1 MNPRLAAPTVE
12 QPLALA
18 PPQPWYQRPSLDK
31 PSQAYIHELMYG
43 DEAQAAF
50 RDRGEQGYTDYVNQ
64 GFANAAHLGRFALR
78 QNQRPDQLGMNIK
91 PEGQERPARSADDT
105 DGVGAAPISAEAADA
120 SRPFV
125 VTPIGEDA
133 ARQERERQLN
143 EATLRYAGLIAM
155 RRASHGDALLERQRR
170 RGRTGRVISR
180 VLGGIVNPAEIGDY
194 SRAQQLARSSSEA
207 ADEYRRRV
215 EEYIAAEPRN
225 HDQEVSARRDL
236 MDQFE
241 TAVQGQALAQT
252 YPRQRQDGSRYRSRW
267 DDWRIRMTQ
276 SWLNGGKVRRAA
288 MVAPWAIGAGAVLGL
303 AVGAA
308 SWPVIVVGGVGAL
321 FAGESIGGAIAST
334 VNRFQAAHLPT
345 HELHGQQAMA
355 RNLSRAH
362 FLRPHLTP
370 TEEQLDLTRIYESA
384 TVARAQENVRRK
396 RRAEA
401 LGAVAA
407 GAAFGAAAWGIA
419 SLRPELNQG
428 AHPGATHSTT
438 PTLTHQ
444 TPTPTPNTPP
454 TPTVNIHDAP
464 WNVAHQL
471 RPGHEWD
478 LINGSMQQYNAAHG
492 THLHLVEH
500 ANGTQWTW
508 IEDGT
513 RALNPNF
520 QAMFNQFMQGVAAHA
535 S

>member
-1 MNPRLAAPTVE
+1 MNPRLAAPIVE
-12 QPLALA
+12 RPLALT
-18 PPQPWYQRPSLDK
+18 PPQPWYQRPALDK
-31 PSQAYIHELMYG
+31 PSQAYIQELMYG
-43 DEAQAAF
+43 VDAQAAF
-50 RDRGEQGYTDYVNQ
+50 RDRGEQGYVEYVNQ
-64 GFANAAHLGRFALR
+64 GFVNAAHLGEFALR
-78 QNQRPDQLGMNIK
+78 QHQWPQPASDAVPQRGARTVRATDHEANRPTASAPAEVGAPSRASAVAPGAEDTAQ
-91 PEGQERPARSADDT
+91 QERMR
-105 DGVGAAPISAEAADA
+105 
-120 SRPFV
+120 R
-125 VTPIGEDA
+125 
-133 ARQERERQLN
+133 LN
-143 EATLRYAGLIAM
+143 EATLRYAGLIAT

-170 RGRTGRVISR
+170 RGRAGRVIAR
-180 VLGGIVNPAEIGDY
+180 VVGAIINPAEIRDY
-194 SRAQQLARSSSEA
+194 GRAQQLARSSSEA

-215 EEYIAAEPRN
+215 DEYIVAEPRN
-225 HDQEVSARRDL
+225 HDQEVNARRDL

-267 DDWRIRMTQ
+267 DNLRVRMAQ
-276 SWLNGGKVRRAA
+276 SWFSGGRVRRAA
-288 MVAPWAIGAGAVLGL
+288 IVAPWAVGAGAVIGL

-308 SWPVIVVGGVGAL
+308 SWPVIVVGLGGARLVGGL
-321 FAGESIGGAIAST
+321 IGGAIAST
-334 VNRFQAAHLPT
+334 VSRFQAAHLPT

-355 RNLSRAH
+355 RNLSRAR

-384 TVARAQENVRRK
+384 TVARAEENLRRK

-401 LGAVAA
+401 LGMVAA
-407 GAAFGAAAWGIA
+407 CAAFGVAAWGIA
-419 SLRPELNQG
+419 NLRPELYQG
-428 AHPGATHSTT
+428 AHPGATHSPT
-438 PTLTHQ
+438 PTPAHQ

-454 TPTVNIHDAP
+454 TPTVNVHDAP

-478 LINGSMQQYNAAHG
+478 LINSSMQQYNAAHG

-513 RALNPNF
+513 RALSPNF
-520 QAMFNQFMQGVAAHA
+520 QAMFNQFMQGVAAHI